1 MSKAFWR
8 WVINA
13 VALYVA
19 AMVIPG
25 ISRTGDWVSLA
36 LIALVF
42 GIVNALLG
50 PILKFLSCPLIMLTL
65 GLFTVVINAGLLLLT
80 SSLSQ
85 SLNLGFHVADF
96 WSAILGSLLISVVSF
111 VLNIFVKDDKRDKRK
126 K

>member
-19 AMVIPG
+19 ATVIPG
-25 ISRTGDWVSLA
+25 IVLTGDWVSLA

-42 GIVNALLG
+42 GVVNALLG

-96 WSAILGSLLISVVSF
+96 WSAVLGSLLISVVSF
-111 VLNIFVKDDKRDKRK
+111 VLNIFVRDDKRDRRK

>member
-50 PILKFLSCPLIMLTL
+50 PILKFLSCPLILVTL

-111 VLNIFVKDDKRDKRK
+111 VLNIFVKDDKKNRRK